1 METATVNPTAD
12 AAKPSNAT
20 ATSPVPDQATNRA
33 IREIA
38 STPTAQHVIPASI
51 VAELYRH
58 VDDMRS
64 TFFAGQIPEVVL
76 SFDVRNK
83 RNLGHYVLLRNGLG
97 VRWNVNLNPIHLAR
111 PVFEVLAT
119 LLHELAHA
127 WQYEKGT
134 GAKPPHHNQEFVTK
148 CEEMGIPTN
157 AQGHYLG
164 VLAESPFG
172 AYCRARGIAVRANGV
187 ASDGQGGA
195 EPEPLLP
202 EPPAK
207 PKGSRLRKWVCACS
221 NPVPA
226 RVARSDFDATCNRCG
241 CRYRLA

>member
-12 AAKPSNAT
+12 TAKPSSVT
-20 ATSPVPDQATNRA
+20 DPSSVPDQETNRA

-38 STPTAQHVIPASI
+38 STPTAQHIIPAPI
-51 VAELYRH
+51 VAALYRH
-58 VDDMRS
+58 VDEMKA
-64 TFFAGQIPEVVL
+64 TFFAGQVPEVVL

-83 RNLGHYVLLRNGLG
+83 RSLGHYVLARNGLG
-97 VRWNVNLNPIHLAR
+97 VRWNVNLNPIHLGR

-134 GAKPPHHNQEFVTK
+134 GAKPPHHNQEFVEH
-148 CEEMGIPTN
+148 CEAMGIPTN

-164 VLAESPFG
+164 VLAGSRFE
-172 AYCRARGIAVRANGV
+172 AYCVAHGITVRPNGTPNEGRG
-187 ASDGQGGA
+187 QA

-207 PKGSRLRKWVCACS
+207 PKGSRLRKWICACAD
-221 NPVPA
+221 PVPA
-226 RVARSDFDATCNRCG
+226 RVARADFDVTCNRCG
-241 CRYRLA
+241 FRYRPA